1 MKYPIRNISLKNRGL
16 VMVGVVILAFVL
28 GYAFRNVTSGVQAKQ
43 DNRPLSETT
52 AEETPGVRTV
62 YVCSMSCLP
71 PANEPGNCP
80 VCGMKL
86 IPMLLGDKEE
96 QDKAKLV
103 LGEEAIR
110 RAEVRIQPVER
121 KFVSAEVRMFGQIEY
136 DPAHMS
142 YVSAFMPGVIDRVYV
157 KRAGQTVRWHDRLFD
172 LYSSDLYFTQQ
183 ELVSV
188 MKTIP
193 SFLAFQAKTPYTA
206 RKALTQS
213 RSTGEGAKAD
223 SPEYKEAMDK
233 LAAIRH
239 KLHILGLPKADID
252 ELMKLGEPTGIAGV
266 YATKAGVVIEQNAY
280 EGAFVNTG
288 TPIFTIGDPRYV
300 WARLDAYESDF
311 PWLHREQK
319 VEFETDAYPGVT
331 FTGKIVFIDPT
342 FDPNKRTFKIGALYP
357 DEERKLRPNMLVR
370 AKAYAELTADGKV
383 RTDFTGDDEAPLV
396 IPASAPL
403 ITGERAIVY
412 VAVPGENIT
421 FEGREVVLGCK
432 AKDYYLVR
440 EGLEE
445 GELVVVNG
453 NFKLDSAM
461 QILAK
466 PSMMNSHRADAESDP
481 RP

>member
-1 MKYPIRNISLKNRGL
+1 MRFPVRNMHLKNRGL
-16 VMVGVVILAFVL
+16 VIIGVVILAFIL
-28 GYAFRNVTSGVQAKQ
+28 GYAFRNVTSGVQAKP
-43 DNRPLSETT
+43 DSRSPLEMT
-52 AEETPGVRTV
+52 AEEKSGVRTV
-62 YVCSMSCLP
+62 YVCSMSCIP
-71 PANEPGNCP
+71 PMEEPGKCP
-80 VCGMKL
+80 VCGMEL
-86 IPMLLGDKEE
+86 IPMLVGDKEE
-96 QDKAKLV
+96 QDAPKLV
-103 LGEEAIR
+103 LGDDAIK
-110 RAEVRIQPVER
+110 RAEVRIHPVER
-121 KFVSAEVRMFGQIEY
+121 KFVSAEIRMFGQIEY

-193 SFLAFQAKTPYTA
+193 SFLAFQAKTPYAA
-206 RKALTQS
+206 RKALIQS
-213 RSTGEGAKAD
+213 RSTGEGPKAD
-223 SPEYKEAMDK
+223 SPEYKEAMEK
-233 LAAIRH
+233 LASIRH
-239 KLHILGLPKADID
+239 KLRILGLPKADID
-252 ELMKLGEPTGIAGV
+252 ELMKLGEPTGIASV

-280 EGAFVNTG
+280 EGTFVNTG

-311 PWLHREQK
+311 SWLRMGQE
-319 VEFETDAYPGVT
+319 VEFETDAYPGVA
-331 FTGKIVFIDPT
+331 FTGKIVFIDPA

-357 DEERKLRPNMLVR
+357 DKERKLRPNMLVR
-370 AKAYAELTADGKV
+370 AKVHAELTADGKV
-383 RTDFTGDDEAPLV
+383 RTDLTRDDQAPLV

-403 ITGERAIVY
+403 ITGERAVVY
-412 VAVPGENIT
+412 VAAPGENIT
-421 FEGREVVLGCK
+421 FEGREVVLGRK

-466 PSMMNSHRADAESDP
+466 PSMMDSHRADAESDH